1 MKEQIEKFIKD
12 NGLTFEKGTRNTDLV
27 IICGYSQYL
36 ESLGR
41 TNIVNILEEVLKGYF
56 EKDPELY
63 SEFNRVWNFTNL
75 KNYYKWWTI
84 DINRARYKM

>member
-12 NGLTFEKGTRNTDLV
+12 NSLTFEKGTRNTDLV

-41 TNIVNILEEVLKGYF
+41 VNVVNILEEVLKGYF
-56 EKDPELY
+56 KKDPELHA
-63 SEFNRVWNFTNL
+63 EFNKVWNFTNL

-84 DINRARYKM
+84 DVNRARYKM

>member
-12 NGLTFEKGTRNTDLV
+12 NGLTFEKGNRNTDLV

-41 TNIVNILEEVLKGYF
+41 VNVADILEEVLKGYF
-56 EKDPELY
+56 EKDPELHA
-63 SEFNRVWNFTNL
+63 EFNRVWNFTNL

-84 DINRARYKM
+84 DVNRARYKM